1 MLPKCVCLERERERE
16 CVKEKRYAWSNKRSD
31 KSCLAKQTLQG
42 RRDERNSQVKVYMAD

>member
-1 MLPKCVCLERERERE
+1 MGLKQT
-16 CVKEKRYAWSNKRSD
+16 KH